1 MTDTSSNGARKPRH
15 TVRRA
20 GRPQPGAIYL
30 PAAGPGPRR
39 WDRPAPKPAV
49 TLADIP
55 SLARDIAV
63 SLDDG
68 LFMHAVRLAA
78 EAMLEGAETAAGPM
92 LDTLTPLTIEQEG
105 ALVRAF
111 GRGRLA

>member
-1 MTDTSSNGARKPRH
+1 LTDFRSNGARKPRH

-20 GRPQPGAIYL
+20 ERPQPGAVYV
-30 PAAGPGPRR
+30 PAAAAGPRR
-39 WDRPAPKPAV
+39 WDRPERPAV
-49 TLADIP
+49 SLAEIP
-55 SLARDIAV
+55 SLSRDIAL

-68 LFMHAVRLAA
+68 LFMHAVKLAA